1 MGNRYLID
9 THVLLWWVFNDPK
22 LCEISR
28 SIIANSNNEILV
40 SSATAWEIA
49 IKYRIGK
56 LPEAKPLLDNYRG
69 ALKRLGFLELAIN
82 TEHALTAGSLTI
94 DHRDPFD
101 RMLMAQAKLENIP
114 IITYDP
120 AFHLLDIHIIPK

>member
-9 THVLLWWVFNDPK
+9 THVLLWWLYDDAK

-28 SIIANSNNEILV
+28 RIIANKNHEILV

-49 IKYRIGK
+49 TKYRIGK

-82 TEHALTAGSLTI
+82 TDHALTAGSLMI
-94 DHRDPFD
+94 EHRDPFD
-101 RMLMAQAKLENIP
+101 RMLMAQAKLENLP

-120 AFHLLDIHIIPK
+120 AFHLIDIHVTPK

>member
-1 MGNRYLID
+1 
-9 THVLLWWVFNDPK
+9 LWWLFDDSK

-28 SIIANSNNEILV
+28 RIIANKNHEILV

-49 IKYRIGK
+49 TKYRIGK

-82 TEHALTAGSLTI
+82 TDHALTAGSLTI

-114 IITYDP
+114 IVTYDP
-120 AFHLLDIHIIPK
+120 AFHLIDIHVIPK

>member
-1 MGNRYLID
+1 MGKRYLID

-22 LCEISR
+22 LCSISSR
-28 SIIANSNNEILV
+28 IITNPNHEILV

-49 IKYRIGK
+49 TKYRIGK
-56 LPEAKPLLDNYRG
+56 LPEAKPLLDNYQG
-69 ALKRLGFLELAIN
+69 ALKKLGFSQLVIN
-82 TEHALTAGSLTI
+82 TDHALMAGSLTI
-94 DHRDPFD
+94 DHLDPFD

-120 AFHLLDIHIIPK
+120 AFHLIDIRVIPK

>member
-9 THVLLWWVFNDPK
+9 THVLLWWLYDDAK

-28 SIIANSNNEILV
+28 RIIANKNHEILV

-49 IKYRIGK
+49 TKYRIGK

-82 TEHALTAGSLTI
+82 TDHALTAGSLMI
-94 DHRDPFD
+94 EHCDPFD
-101 RMLMAQAKLENIP
+101 RMLMAQAKLENLP

-120 AFHLLDIHIIPK
+120 AFHLIDIHVTPK